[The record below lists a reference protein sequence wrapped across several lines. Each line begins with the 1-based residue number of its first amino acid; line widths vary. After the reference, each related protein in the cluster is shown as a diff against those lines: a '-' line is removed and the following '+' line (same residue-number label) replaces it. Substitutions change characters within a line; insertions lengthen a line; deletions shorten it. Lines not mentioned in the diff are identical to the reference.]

1 MSARGTSNTNDRGS
15 AEQRRV
21 RKQWLLDTFGD
32 GTWVDCTYCQVTLD
46 WGTLTVDRIIPG
58 CQGGRYVQGNIR
70 PACMTCNSV
79 EGTALRE
86 RLKAEREG
94 IPA

>member
-15 AEQRRV
+15 AEQRRA

-32 GTWVDCTYCQVTLD
+32 GTWAPCSHCEVILD

-58 CQGGRYVQGNIR
+58 CLGGRYVQGNIR
-70 PACMTCNSV
+70 PACMTCNSI
-79 EGTALRE
+79 EGSALRD
-86 RLKAEREG
+86 RLRAEREG